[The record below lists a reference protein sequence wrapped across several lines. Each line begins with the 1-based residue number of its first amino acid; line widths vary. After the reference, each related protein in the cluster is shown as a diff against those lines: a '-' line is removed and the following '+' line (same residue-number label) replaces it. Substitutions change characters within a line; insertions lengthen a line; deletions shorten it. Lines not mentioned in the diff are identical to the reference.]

1 MISGESRSDENPK
14 PVHVPVLLQ
23 ACIDALQ
30 PRAGGTYFDLT
41 LGGGGHARAILEAS
55 APDGILFGLD
65 RDGEILELTR
75 AALKAFE
82 DRIFVKQGNFS
93 DAAEIFADHAG
104 RADGV
109 IMDLGLSSYQLDR
122 RERGFSLRHDGPL
135 DLRMDGT
142 QTFTGKDLVNQGDRD
157 ELLHAIGRLG
167 EEPRARA
174 IVKALLEERERRPL
188 LLTSDIRRLVERVY
202 GRKGGRIHPA
212 TRVFQGLRM
221 CVNHEIESL
230 SKGLDAAFRLM
241 TSKGR
246 LAVLSFHSGEDR
258 VVKNEFNER
267 AAKGEAKR
275 ITKKPIRPDAAE
287 IRINRRSR
295 SACLRI
301 LEKR

>member
-23 ACIDALQ
+23 ACLDALR
-30 PRAGGTYFDLT
+30 PRPGGTYIDLT
-41 LGGGGHARAILEAS
+41 LGAGGHARAILKAS
-55 APDGILFGLD
+55 EPDGILFGLD
-65 RDGEILELTR
+65 CDGEILELAR

-82 DRIFVKQGNFS
+82 NRIFVKQGNFR
-93 DAAEIFADHAG
+93 DAAEIFAEHVG

-122 RERGFSLRHDGPL
+122 PERGLSLRHDGPL
-135 DLRMDGT
+135 DLRLDGT
-142 QTFTGKDLVNQGDRD
+142 QDFTGKDLVNKGDRE

-167 EEPRARA
+167 EEPRAKA
-174 IVKALLEERERRPL
+174 IVKALLEEREKRPL
-188 LLTSDIRRLVERVY
+188 LLTSDIRRLVEKVY

-221 CVNHEIESL
+221 RVNDEIESL
-230 SKGLDAAFRLM
+230 SSGLAGAFRLLAPG
-241 TSKGR
+241 GR
-246 LAVLSFHSGEDR
+246 FVVLAFHSGEDR
-258 VVKNEFNER
+258 VVKNFFGECDAR
-267 AAKGEAKR
+267 GEAKR
-275 ITKKPIRPDAAE
+275 INKKPIRPDAAE
-287 IRINRRSR
+287 IRSNRRSR